1 MKAIG
6 IKMVDLEPMTATEAA
21 EKGYRVGTNTG
32 DGYEVTYDNG
42 YKSWSPKEIADN
54 AYFRLSAESDG
65 TKVLDKDVD
74 NFITNIEVSKVGEKT
89 TVVNAHTLTGFDIIG
104 HSSCVNPENY
114 DEEFGKE
121 YAMEKI
127 VNDLWGH
134 LGFVLQWAKFG
145 LTKGRKLNFKPP
157 FVTRMGAERKE
168 LLDRIE
174 KLNAFIN
181 GEQYVKLTEIEKQ
194 NLQKQLQYMS
204 GYFDVLSKRIDFYLN
219 K

>member
-54 AYFRLSAESDG
+54 AYFRLSAENDG
-65 TKVLDKDVD
+65 TKILREDVD
-74 NFITNIEVSKVGEKT
+74 NFITNTEISKVGEKT
-89 TVVNAHTLTGFDIIG
+89 VVVNVHTLTGFDIVR
-104 HSSCVNPENY
+104 HSSCASPENY
-114 DEEFGKE
+114 NEKIGKE
-121 YAMEKI
+121 YAMENV
-127 VNDLWGH
+127 VNDLWWH

-145 LTKGRKLNFKPP
+145 LCKGRKLNFKPP
-157 FVTRMGAERKE
+157 FVTRMGAEKKE
-168 LLDRIE
+168 LKERIE
-174 KLNAFIN
+174 KLNAFIK
-181 GEQYVKLTEIEKQ
+181 GEQYAKLTEVEKQ
-194 NLQKQLQYMS
+194 NLQKQLQYME